1 MVRLTAV
8 HCCVTM
14 RRNVDVLAFYHTYS
28 VLVDAEFAAAAAGS
42 TYNHDD
48 DMP

>member
-8 HCCVTM
+8 HCCVTI

-28 VLVDAEFAAAAAGS
+28 VLVDAEFAAAAGS

>member
-1 MVRLTAV
+1 MVRHTVV
-8 HCCVTM
+8 HCCVM
-14 RRNVDVLAFYHTYS
+14 VRRNADVLAFSHTYS
-28 VLVDAEFAAAAAGS
+28 VLVDAEFAAAAGS